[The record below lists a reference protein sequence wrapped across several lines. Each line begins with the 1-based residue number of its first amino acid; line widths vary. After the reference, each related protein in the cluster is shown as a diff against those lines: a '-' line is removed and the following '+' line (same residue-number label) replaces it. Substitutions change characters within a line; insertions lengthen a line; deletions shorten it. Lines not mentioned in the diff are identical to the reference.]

1 MRYTSLSSLL
11 IPVYL
16 VVIVLSKFFDC
27 QDICKNPELET
38 YENVIS
44 ENGSYKYSH
53 HYHYSRT
60 IRHNQKYPVV
70 SDSFK
75 KFSTTQNVTPK
86 FSFKYYGINVTRF
99 EIFLDGKIKIFGE
112 ENIGTI
118 YNFVYG
124 ESFPEYE
131 MVETM
136 ISLLSNGIMRYWL
149 TVQIPTEQKATKL
162 TSIIEGVIQCGDVR
176 VPIIRTVGKWITS
189 DTLVELKPIESML
202 NLI

>member
-11 IPVYL
+11 TPVYL

-27 QDICKNPELET
+27 QDICKNPELAT

-44 ENGSYKYSH
+44 EDFLHKISQ

-86 FSFKYYGINVTRF
+86 FSFKYYGNNVTRF
-99 EIFLDGKIKIFGE
+99 EIHRGGKIKIFGE
-112 ENIGTI
+112 KKYFGNIFN
-118 YNFVYG
+118 YVYG
-124 ESFPEYE
+124 DSLPEYE
-131 MVETM
+131 MVDNNDF
-136 ISLLSNGIMRYWL
+136 IA
-149 TVQIPTEQKATKL
+149 V
-162 TSIIEGVIQCGDVR
+162 
-176 VPIIRTVGKWITS
+176 KWHFQMFIGGTY
-189 DTLVELKPIESML
+189 K
-202 NLI
+202 